1 MATQSGNTN
10 GSGSGW
16 GSASSWGS
24 PAAPSGATGSSSG
37 SPYTRNTSNG
47 ASGSGSGASSSSA
60 GSSSTGGSPYSSGSA
75 SAWGTPAPSRGGGS
89 TPSGSPSTGSSSAS
103 GSPYSSGSASAWGTP
118 APSQGGG
125 TAPSGTP
132 SPSSPSP
139 SSPSGTP
146 RPAARP
152 APVPPTAK
160 PVSFISLGLGLV
172 ANLLIWPICWA
183 VQTFFLK
190 AVFGYVPDDWMM
202 TPQKGLLYTF
212 VGFCAFIVMYLTA
225 KYAAVLANGIMVG
238 KLVCYAMMAVIAL
251 LILSRLSGMGHT
263 ALVPTSYSNIFASFN
278 MAFLPGLVMFVGAL
292 LCAAADNAVSSSRK
306 KGIGLYVV
314 ATLVLLF
321 ASVEIAA
328 MATSL
333 SAALV

>member
-1 MATQSGNTN
+1 M
-10 GSGSGW
+10 
-16 GSASSWGS
+16 
-24 PAAPSGATGSSSG
+24 
-37 SPYTRNTSNG
+37 
-47 ASGSGSGASSSSA
+47 
-60 GSSSTGGSPYSSGSA
+60 
-75 SAWGTPAPSRGGGS
+75 
-89 TPSGSPSTGSSSAS
+89 
-103 GSPYSSGSASAWGTP
+103 
-118 APSQGGG
+118 
-125 TAPSGTP
+125 
-132 SPSSPSP
+132 
-139 SSPSGTP
+139 
-146 RPAARP
+146 
-152 APVPPTAK
+152 
-160 PVSFISLGLGLV
+160 

-238 KLVCYAMMAVIAL
+238 KLVCYAMMAVIA
-251 LILSRLSGMGHT
+251 
-263 ALVPTSYSNIFASFN
+263 
-278 MAFLPGLVMFVGAL
+278 GLVMFVGAL

>member
-1 MATQSGNTN
+1 M
-10 GSGSGW
+10 
-16 GSASSWGS
+16 
-24 PAAPSGATGSSSG
+24 
-37 SPYTRNTSNG
+37 
-47 ASGSGSGASSSSA
+47 
-60 GSSSTGGSPYSSGSA
+60 
-75 SAWGTPAPSRGGGS
+75 
-89 TPSGSPSTGSSSAS
+89 
-103 GSPYSSGSASAWGTP
+103 
-118 APSQGGG
+118 
-125 TAPSGTP
+125 
-132 SPSSPSP
+132 
-139 SSPSGTP
+139 
-146 RPAARP
+146 
-152 APVPPTAK
+152 
-160 PVSFISLGLGLV
+160 

-212 VGFCAFIVMYLTA
+212 VGFCAFIVLYLTA

>member
-1 MATQSGNTN
+1 MGERLIVGQPRRTLRRYGFLVRVAVHEEHLQWGVRFRFGGQLVLGRFVIDRRIPVFQWQCVGVGHARAIPGRRIDAVGFAVDGIVLGQWIPVFQWQCVGVGHARAISGRRN
-10 GSGSGW
+10 G
-16 GSASSWGS
+16 
-24 PAAPSGATGSSSG
+24 TV
-37 SPYTRNTSNG
+37 RH
-47 ASGSGSGASSSSA
+47 
-60 GSSSTGGSPYSSGSA
+60 
-75 SAWGTPAPSRGGGS
+75 
-89 TPSGSPSTGSSSAS
+89 
-103 GSPYSSGSASAWGTP
+103 
-118 APSQGGG
+118 
-125 TAPSGTP
+125 
-132 SPSSPSP
+132 
-139 SSPSGTP
+139 
-146 RPAARP
+146 
-152 APVPPTAK
+152 

-333 SAALV
+333 SAALI